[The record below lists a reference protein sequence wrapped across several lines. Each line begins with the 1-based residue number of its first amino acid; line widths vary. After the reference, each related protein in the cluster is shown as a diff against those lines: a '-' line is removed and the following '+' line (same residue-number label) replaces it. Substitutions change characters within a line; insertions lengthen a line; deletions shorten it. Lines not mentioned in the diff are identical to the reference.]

1 MGDINQDDIDKLL
14 ADAMAG
20 IGDAPASAAAPAA
33 PAEEAS
39 GVASQDDIDA
49 LFAVVGN
56 SASAPAAAPVEAPV
70 PVPEENI
77 SGMASQDDIDAL
89 FSAVAG
95 EEPPS
100 PVEPPAAQA
109 QNTPAVKAEE
119 VAPGAASQDDIDA
132 LFSNF
137 PSAPPPAKSPAPKPP
152 AAPAPAV
159 PPAAADPAPGP
170 QTIPEMQNED
180 LRGLANQDDIDALF
194 SNIAAAPAAPA
205 APATPVARPAPAPA
219 KAETPVAK
227 AKPGPGGPV
236 AQDDLN
242 ALFAELGGT
251 ESAAAGM
258 QEETADLDALLS
270 NLSPDGK
277 MPTGEAGEDGDE
289 SGTAVREAGP
299 DQPDQAFDLSGG
311 PAPTAAVE
319 IDANAQ
325 TTVVNEFDMEQ
336 LLREVAGAAPDPPP
350 PTPGTKKLYRP
361 SLENAVT
368 DTQVLDPFQA
378 SLNARAEAGP
388 KARPAPAPAP
398 QRPVAIAPATGAGS
412 ANYLPPAP
420 TVPPPPPSPQ
430 PPPAGVAGAPG
441 ASAGRREYSVLYGAG
456 EVDGV
461 ASQIVALLNAMSEK
475 AQGYMQAWIAADSEA
490 KELRTRALAE
500 ERKRDTLASE
510 KMALEAEKTALA
522 QQIQELRKRIG
533 ELEGAKIAHE
543 ETRRTLEASHQV
555 TTRELENRIAMLLTE
570 SQTLKDEMV
579 RVRNTAT
586 GVDME
591 SRRARFELDRL
602 KNEVESERMERLRIQ
617 RALEN
622 REKEIQA
629 MQAQS
634 SGQASSLFIDEL
646 HRLVRRLESELD
658 ARTSGASEA
667 LRQLDRLEVPET
679 MVPAAANLRAALMLA
694 LGQEHEG
701 EDALKSLGREAART
715 RGGMALQSQKAELVS
730 FESALS
736 TYSLVQAVDVAG
748 ALLREASTT
757 PAVLMRKV
765 YQCPALRRP
774 EVADHLADLSR
785 LLEGLRTVQEA
796 KDRTRGVE
804 SGDSEVF
811 YIHLFDFLHN
821 LVRLKLVNRLSG
833 DIWRLFLDL
842 RGRFSF
848 ITSDKQWADYRDGML
863 KDKNV

>member
-20 IGDAPASAAAPAA
+20 IGDTPAATPAA
-33 PAEEAS
+33 PAEEVGGA
-39 GVASQDDIDA
+39 ASQDDIDA

-56 SASAPAAAPVEAPV
+56 SAAGPGPAAAEAPV
-70 PVPEENI
+70 PVPEEDI

-95 EEPPS
+95 DAAP
-100 PVEPPAAQA
+100 PPAA
-109 QNTPAVKAEE
+109 PA
-119 VAPGAASQDDIDA
+119 APADRINAAPADDEATGAASQDDIDA
-132 LFSNF
+132 LFSNV
-137 PSAPPPAKSPAPKPP
+137 A
-152 AAPAPAV
+152 AAPAPANS
-159 PPAAADPAPGP
+159 PAPQP
-170 QTIPEMQNED
+170 PPEAPTKTIPEMQD
-180 LRGLANQDDIDALF
+180 DQLRGLANQDDIDALF
-194 SNIAAAPAAPA
+194 SNMNAAPAPARAETPAP
-205 APATPVARPAPAPA
+205 VPAPAPA
-219 KAETPVAK
+219 PVPEKAK
-227 AKPGPGGPV
+227 AAGPAAGARPASGGPVVGGPV
-236 AQDDLN
+236 AQDELN
-242 ALFAELGGT
+242 ALFAELGG
-251 ESAAAGM
+251 ADGGPGGM
-258 QEETADLDALLS
+258 PDEAADLDALLTQM
-270 NLSPDGK
+270 SPEGPPPDD
-277 MPTGEAGEDGDE
+277 EAGEDGDE
-289 SGTAVREAGP
+289 KGTSVVAVQPGKGENGFDLTAGP
-299 DQPDQAFDLSGG
+299 AT
-311 PAPTAAVE
+311 TASVE

-336 LLREVAGAAPDPPP
+336 LLREVAEAAPA
-350 PTPGTKKLYRP
+350 PTSGTKKMSRP
-361 SLENAVT
+361 AAANAVT
-368 DTQVLDPFQA
+368 DTQVLDSFQA
-378 SLNARAEAGP
+378 SLHARAEA
-388 KARPAPAPAP
+388 RHPAPPAAPP
-398 QRPVAIAPATGAGS
+398 
-412 ANYLPPAP
+412 PPAAP
-420 TVPPPPPSPQ
+420 VPPPPQIPAAAPASAGLAAYM
-430 PPPAGVAGAPG
+430 PPPAPPSG
-441 ASAGRREYSVLYGAG
+441 ASGGRREFSVLYGAG

-461 ASQIVALLNAMSEK
+461 ANQIVALLNAMSEK

-500 ERKRDTLASE
+500 ERKRDALASE
-510 KMALEAEKTALA
+510 KVAMEAEKNALA

-533 ELEGAKIAHE
+533 ELEGVKIAHE
-543 ETRRTLEASHQV
+543 ETRRTLEATHQV
-555 TTRELENRIAMLLTE
+555 TTRELENRIAMLLSE

-667 LRQLDRLEVPET
+667 LRQLDKLEVPES

-774 EVADHLADLSR
+774 EVADYLQDLSR

-863 KDKNV
+863 KDKNA